1 MSGPPLGGTPTTG
14 LPVRIALIGMG
25 RMGRA
30 LDALAP
36 ERGCEVVA
44 RLDAAE
50 MANGIS
56 ADDLHGAQV
65 AIEFTTPE
73 SSVANAIALLGV
85 GCPVVIGTTG
95 WSAQLP
101 AIEAAAPPAFWRM

>member
-1 MSGPPLGGTPTTG
+1 MSGAAAGGA
-14 LPVRIALIGMG
+14 PVRIALIGMG

-50 MANGIS
+50 MSNGIS
-56 ADDLHGAQV
+56 AADLHGAQV

-73 SSVANAIALLGV
+73 SSVANAIALLQA
-85 GCPVVIGTTG
+85 IGSQGGG
-95 WSAQLP
+95 WLRYSRRKAP
-101 AIEAAAPPAFWRM
+101 AA